1 MRNEPKN
8 RIKKILILE
17 PHLDDME
24 IGLSVWLKKM
34 AMYQMEIHIVTFCY
48 GRDEENGKERVKKRL
63 ENLELFK
70 KEYPN
75 LTIYNW
81 YLHNMKDTTLDNYS
95 IGYLIKEFSNLFDCN
110 IKDYVAEFDFFKEIY
125 IPQFDLHPD
134 HTIVNQIGKIL
145 TRKFKGKVFEYI
157 IRNSEYTNEHK
168 YNTEIKTEFDFNNK
182 NSVSKYIETCMYPTE
197 NIYFQNIL
205 HIQKNF
211 DGKYISD
218 RLNLIKDVFVA
229 SDRL

>member
-48 GRDEENGKERVKKRL
+48 GRDEENGKERVKKRS

-81 YLHNMKDTTLDNYS
+81 HLRDMKDTTLDNYS

-125 IPQFDLHPD
+125 IPQADLHLD
-134 HTIVNQIGKIL
+134 HTRVNQIGKIL
-145 TRKFKGKVFEYI
+145 TRKFKRKVFEYI
-157 IRNSEYTNEHK
+157 IRNSEYTNDHK

-182 NSVSKYIETCMYPTE
+182 NSVSKYIETCIYPTE

-218 RLNLIKDVFVA
+218 KLNLIKDVFVA